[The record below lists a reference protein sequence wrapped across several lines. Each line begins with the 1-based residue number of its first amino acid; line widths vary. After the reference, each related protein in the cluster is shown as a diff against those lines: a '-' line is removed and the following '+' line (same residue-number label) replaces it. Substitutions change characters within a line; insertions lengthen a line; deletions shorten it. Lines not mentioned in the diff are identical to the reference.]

1 MYFFSNEA
9 IKPESLMYAD
19 KQFVLFLFNNTTL
32 DLSIPMISTLQICLD
47 VYKST
52 SNLHNI
58 STAFVLGKMPLII
71 SDKNFSLLVIKLL
84 LIIIHSLILQRL
96 CLFQSTHSHLSCEN
110 LDTQSNL
117 KILMRDV

>member
-1 MYFFSNEA
+1 
-9 IKPESLMYAD
+9 MYAD

-47 VYKST
+47 IYKST

-71 SDKNFSLLVIKLL
+71 SEKF
-84 LIIIHSLILQRL
+84 
-96 CLFQSTHSHLSCEN
+96 FPY
-110 LDTQSNL
+110 
-117 KILMRDV
+117 